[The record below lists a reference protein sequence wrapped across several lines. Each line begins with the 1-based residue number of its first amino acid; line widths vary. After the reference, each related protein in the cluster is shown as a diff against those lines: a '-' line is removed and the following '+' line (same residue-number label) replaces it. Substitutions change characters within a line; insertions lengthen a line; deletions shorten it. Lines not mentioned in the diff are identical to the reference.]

1 LIHQGNGPDLLQ
13 LQPNGLRDMTL
24 SEVVDIDLAGVLE
37 TTGQITFDDRRFA
50 NIISRGTGRIE
61 EVRVLRW
68 DYVRRGEP
76 ILTPYSPNFMTVEAK
91 YLQAKAAVP
100 ASGGSSSDDREFAL
114 SMVDASQPKLDL
126 LGIGRGQI
134 EAIKTAAPTFVNEL
148 WHEAQGESS

>member
-1 LIHQGNGPDLLQ
+1 
-13 LQPNGLRDMTL
+13 
-24 SEVVDIDLAGVLE
+24 LE

-50 NIISRGTGRIE
+50 NIISRVTGRIE

-76 ILTPYSPNFMTVEAK
+76 ILTLYSPNFMTVEAK

-134 EAIKTAAPTFVNEL
+134 EAIKTAAPT
-148 WHEAQGESS
+148 SSGTRHKGKVRNRRSPLPILFMVVR